1 MRAETRARKGTVA
14 PALMVPTAGHYLAR
28 MSAKANRKAH
38 PESHLIEQ
46 RIATNPARAWDGCV
60 HIASDAGM
68 FEVPGTWHLELP
80 KAASPKAAPQTTVPL
95 SAHHGSGPARR
106 ALPLPLPAVG
116 DHDAWRAHLRQ
127 VVTLRVA
134 GTRLHV
140 RSAEALDWRTLELA
154 VPTAPASVV
163 QIDRHGLEQLLGP
176 GATLRMAIT
185 AASGR

>member
-1 MRAETRARKGTVA
+1 
-14 PALMVPTAGHYLAR
+14 

-60 HIASDAGM
+60 HIASDAGTLA
-68 FEVPGTWHLELP
+68 VPGTWHLELP
-80 KAASPKAAPQTTVPL
+80 KAASPRAHGRPATTPPTARDVAAPSP
-95 SAHHGSGPARR
+95 R
-106 ALPLPLPAVG
+106 ATPLPLPAVG
-116 DHDAWRAHLRQ
+116 DHDAWRAHLLE
-127 VVTLRVA
+127 VVTLRVD
-134 GTRLHV
+134 GTRLRV

-176 GATLRMAIT
+176 GATLRLAIT